1 MKRDLGRPTTSSA
14 ADTIVPQWAAVPL
27 AAAGG
32 IILDGAFPDRGW
44 WPLAFIGVGIIL
56 AALIGRSIGG
66 AFLVGLTA
74 GGSFYLT
81 HIQWA
86 ALFLGP
92 LPLIALV
99 ALQALLFGIGAVT
112 ITLAY
117 RWVPTAWTGVV
128 GRMAT
133 LPLTV
138 AGLWVGREAIA
149 GTWPYGGFS
158 WGRVAMSQSDSP
170 ISHLFP
176 WLGISGV
183 SFVMVLLVAV
193 TIQALEATHL
203 APRHRILPP
212 AALAALLLMTPAW
225 PTPVADTMRVGAV
238 QGAGPAGYF
247 DQRESGDLIAAQL
260 DATKPLYGE
269 EMDVLVWPEGS
280 TETSP
285 LTDPDTAAVFDEVSE
300 QVGAPFVGWAITSR
314 QDRTYNTAILWDN
327 EDGAVDL
334 YDKKHPV
341 PFGEYIPD
349 RAFWRPFAP
358 DLIDLVQRDYTPGST
373 DPIFSIGDVPVGINI
388 CFDIVD
394 DQVLRDSVLQGGQV
408 IFASS
413 NNADFG
419 RTDQS
424 AQQLA
429 IARIRALELGRSVVN
444 ISTVGLSAVISPGGR
459 NLRQLPLYTPG
470 TILEDVPLSTT
481 ITPAASAGR
490 QIELTIISIATSLLG
505 IAGLRRDQAKGSV
518 TTV

>member
-1 MKRDLGRPTTSSA
+1 M
-14 ADTIVPQWAAVPL
+14 
-27 AAAGG
+27 
-32 IILDGAFPDRGW
+32 DGAFSDRGW

-66 AFLVGLTA
+66 ALLVGLTA

-92 LPLIALV
+92 VPLIALV
-99 ALQALLFGIGAVT
+99 ALQALLFGAGAVT
-112 ITLAY
+112 IAFAY
-117 RWVPTAWTGVV
+117 RWVPTAWPGVV
-128 GRMAT
+128 GQMAT

-193 TIQALEATHL
+193 SVQALRSTYL
-203 APRHRILPP
+203 TPQRRMAPPV
-212 AALAALLLMTPAW
+212 ALAALLLVTPAW
-225 PTPVADTMRVGAV
+225 PTPVADTLRVGAV

-260 DATKPLYGE
+260 DATRPLFGE

-285 LTDPDTAAVFDEVSE
+285 LTDPDTAAVFGEISR
-300 QVGAPFVGWAITSR
+300 QVGAPFIGWAVTSR
-314 QDRTYNTAILWDN
+314 QDRTYNTAVLWDG

-349 RAFWRPFAP
+349 REFWRPFAP
-358 DLIDLVQRDYTPGST
+358 DLIDLVQRDYTPGTT
-373 DPIFSIGDVPVGINI
+373 DPIFTIGDVPVGINI

-444 ISTVGLSAVISPGGR
+444 ISTVGLSAVIAPDGR
-459 NLRQLPLYTPG
+459 TLRQLPWYTPG

-490 QIELTIISIATSLLG
+490 HIELTVISVAAGLLG
-505 IAGLRRDQAKGSV
+505 ISGLRRNRRQGSAV
-518 TTV
+518 TV